1 MSRLLS
7 LESMHET
14 TRGEDLLQKLLQAL
28 GKFDLPLD
36 LCGVATD
43 GAPAMVGKHKG
54 VVSLLKKEVDARGIR
69 HNRLVSFHC
78 IVYQQTLCAKSVKFD
93 DVVSVDTDCINFI
106 KKRDLKYRIFK
117 QVLKDFDADYD
128 DFLYFCAVRWTS
140 CGNMLGRFHSLL
152 PEIIEFKNLK
162 KYSLTELEDENWL
175 CDLGCMVDIT
185 KHLNDL
191 NVQLQG
197 PDQLLHSMFSK
208 IKSFTSMLNLWEN
221 QLKENDCT
229 HFLTLKKYHPT
240 SCAQYA
246 LECSSLLERFN
257 AGFQDIKSKQ
267 VELDIFS
274 IPFNVTP
281 ASAPSELQLE
291 LIKLQSDDSLKA
303 MYLNKPLLEF
313 YRVHVSKEEFP
324 NLRASAL
331 KWSFV
336 FGSTYLCEQF
346 FSKMNITKSRYRS
359 RLTNESLSMQ
369 LRVAISSVR
378 SGITRL
384 VKQKSFQ
391 ISH

>member
-1 MSRLLS
+1 M
-7 LESMHET
+7 T
-14 TRGEDLLQKLLQAL
+14 
-28 GKFDLPLD
+28 
-36 LCGVATD
+36 
-43 GAPAMVGKHKG
+43 
-54 VVSLLKKEVDARGIR
+54 LLK
-69 HNRLVSFHC
+69 
-78 IVYQQTLCAKSVKFD
+78 
-93 DVVSVDTDCINFI
+93 
-106 KKRDLKYRIFK
+106 KKRDLNNRIFK

-140 CGNMLGRFHSLL
+140 CGNMLGRSYSLL
-152 PEIIEFKNLK
+152 PEIIEFRNLK
-162 KYSLTELEDENWL
+162 KCPLTELEDENWL
-175 CDLGCMVDIT
+175 CDLGYMVDIT

-208 IKSFTSMLNLWEN
+208 IKSFKSMLNLWEN

-229 HFLTLKKYHPT
+229 HFPSLKKYHPT

-281 ASAPSELQLE
+281 ASASM
-291 LIKLQSDDSLKA
+291 LQSDDTLKA

-313 YRVHVSKEEFP
+313 YRVYVLKEEFP

-331 KWSFV
+331 KRSSV

-346 FSKMNITKSRYRS
+346 FSKMNITKSCYR
-359 RLTNESLSMQ
+359 Q
-369 LRVAISSVR
+369 
-378 SGITRL
+378 G
-384 VKQKSFQ
+384 
-391 ISH
+391 